1 MKKLVLIL
9 LSAVSFMFAGST
21 STSVPVTIDV
31 TQTCSVNSFQASYD
45 VGSVPTIIGTN
56 GVMLDPLSFQI
67 NCSNGLGY
75 QIKPDATSYEM
86 GSDYSLDFWQE
97 AGGHN
102 SVSKYS
108 PWNLTGTGS
117 YETINLFARIRPSGS
132 CVDAVDGKKLCSAG
146 AISGSVTINIYW

>member
-21 STSVPVTIDV
+21 STTVPVTIDV
-31 TQTCSVNSFQASYD
+31 TQTCSVSSFQASYD
-45 VGSVPTIIGTN
+45 VGSVPTIIGTD

-67 NCSNGLGY
+67 NCSDGLGY
-75 QIKPDATSYEM
+75 QIKPDAGGYTM
-86 GSDYSLDFWQE
+86 GSDYFLDFWQE
-97 AGGHN
+97 AEGIHE
-102 SVSKYS
+102 VEKYS